1 MTTLTY
7 NPNEAPEGELTAEEQ
22 ESLAI
27 GEQALSAQEELLAG
41 KFRDAEELE
50 QAYIE
55 LQKKFSSR
63 DPNEQ
68 QQVEEP
74 VAEQQVEEEEEGV
87 EPSDNILDTLW
98 VEGLN
103 GEFSED
109 TIKSLQEMNPTDLA
123 KMYLE
128 YRMQAERNTVQS
140 EDITDVDLSN
150 LRNIAGGDDGY
161 GDMMRWAGE
170 NLTQKEID
178 MYDAVMDNGDK
189 NAMSFAVQA
198 LFNRYQD
205 ANGIEGELLTGKAAS
220 TQKDVFRS
228 QAEVVRAM
236 ADPRYDTDPAYR
248 QDVYAKLERS
258 TLDYW

>member
-74 VAEQQVEEEEEGV
+74 VAEEQEEEEGV

-140 EDITDVDLSN
+140 EDITDGDLSN
-150 LRNIAGGDDGY
+150 LRSIAGGDDGY

-178 MYDAVMDNGDK
+178 MYDAVMDNGDI

-205 ANGIEGELLTGKAAS
+205 ANGIEGELLTGKPAS

-258 TLDYW
+258 TLDY

>member
-27 GEQALSAQEELLAG
+27 GEQAMSAQEELLAG

-63 DPNEQ
+63 DPNQ
-68 QQVEEP
+68 QES
-74 VAEQQVEEEEEGV
+74 QVEEESTEEV
-87 EPSDNILDTLW
+87 ETEEESTTDNILDTLW
-98 VEGLN
+98 VEGLS

-109 TIKSLQEMNPTDLA
+109 TLKNLQGMNPTDLA

-128 YRMQAERNTVQS
+128 YRMQAERNSTQVQ
-140 EDITDVDLSN
+140 DITEEDLSS
-150 LRNIAGGDDGY
+150 LRNITGGDSNY
-161 GDMMRWAGE
+161 SDMMRWAGE
-170 NLTQKEID
+170 NLSQQEIE

-205 ANGIEGELLTGKAAS
+205 ANGIEGELLTGKPAS

-258 TLDYW
+258 NLDY

>member
-74 VAEQQVEEEEEGV
+74 VAEQQVEEEEGV

-140 EDITDVDLSN
+140 EDITDGDLSN

-178 MYDAVMDNGDK
+178 MYDAVMDNGDV

-205 ANGIEGELLTGKAAS
+205 ANGIEGELLTGKPAS

>member
-22 ESLAI
+22 ESLAL

-68 QQVEEP
+68 QQQVEEP
-74 VAEQQVEEEEEGV
+74 VAEEQVEEEEGV

-109 TIKSLQEMNPTDLA
+109 TIKNLQEMNPTDLA

-140 EDITDVDLSN
+140 EDITDGDLSN

-178 MYDAVMDNGDK
+178 MYDAVMDNGDM

-205 ANGIEGELLTGKAAS
+205 ANGIEGELLTGKPAS

-258 TLDYW
+258 TLDY

>member
-74 VAEQQVEEEEEGV
+74 VAEEQVEEEEGV

-109 TIKSLQEMNPTDLA
+109 TINSLQQMNPTDLA

-128 YRMQAERNTVQS
+128 YRMQAERNTVQT
-140 EDITDVDLSN
+140 EDITETDLSN
-150 LRNIAGGDDGY
+150 LRNIAGGDDSY
-161 GDMMRWAGE
+161 SDMMRWAGE
-170 NLTQKEID
+170 SLSPKEIE
-178 MYDAVMDNGDK
+178 MYDAVMDNGDI

-198 LFNRYQD
+198 LFSRYQD
-205 ANGIEGELLTGKAAS
+205 ANGIEGELLTGKPAS

-258 TLDYW
+258 TLDY

>member
-68 QQVEEP
+68 QQQVEEP
-74 VAEQQVEEEEEGV
+74 VAEEQVEEEGV

-109 TIKSLQEMNPTDLA
+109 TINSLQQMNPTDLA

-128 YRMQAERNTVQS
+128 YRMQAERNIVQS

-178 MYDAVMDNGDK
+178 MYDAVMDNGDV

-205 ANGIEGELLTGKAAS
+205 ANGIEGELLTGKPAS

-258 TLDYW
+258 TLDY

>member
-7 NPNEAPEGELTAEEQ
+7 NPNETPEGELTAEEQ
-22 ESLAI
+22 ESLAL
-27 GEQALSAQEELLAG
+27 GEQAMSAQEELLAG

-63 DPNEQ
+63 DTT
-68 QQVEEP
+68 EEP
-74 VAEQQVEEEEEGV
+74 QQEVDEEVDEEPTQVSVLETLWEEGV
-87 EPSDNILDTLW
+87 
-98 VEGLN
+98 N
-103 GEFSED
+103 GKFSEETLK
-109 TIKSLQEMNPTDLA
+109 TIQEMAPADLA

-128 YRMQAERNTVQS
+128 YRAGVEKNSV
-140 EDITDVDLSN
+140 EPVEITESDLSD
-150 LRNIAGGDDGY
+150 LRGIAGGDDSY

-170 NLTQKEID
+170 NLSQQEIE

-205 ANGIEGELLTGKAAS
+205 ANGIEGELLTGKPAS

-258 TLDYW
+258 NLDY

>member
-7 NPNEAPEGELTAEEQ
+7 NPNETPEGELTAEEQ
-22 ESLAI
+22 ESLAL

-74 VAEQQVEEEEEGV
+74 VAEQQVEEEEGV

-150 LRNIAGGDDGY
+150 LRNIAGGDDSY
-161 GDMMRWAGE
+161 SDMMRWAGE
-170 NLTQKEID
+170 SLSPKEIE
-178 MYDAVMDNGDK
+178 MYDAVMDNGDI

-198 LFNRYQD
+198 LFSRYQD
-205 ANGIEGELLTGKAAS
+205 ANGIEGELLTGKPAS

-258 TLDYW
+258 TLDY

>member
-7 NPNEAPEGELTAEEQ
+7 NPHETPEGELTAEEQ

-27 GEQALSAQEELLAG
+27 GEQAMSAQEELLAG

-63 DPNEQ
+63 DTTEEKTEEPQ
-68 QQVEEP
+68 QEVEETVDEEP
-74 VAEQQVEEEEEGV
+74 TQVNILETLWEEG
-87 EPSDNILDTLW
+87 N
-98 VEGLN
+98 N
-103 GEFSED
+103 GEFSEE
-109 TIKSLQEMNPTDLA
+109 TLKSLASMSSTDVA

-128 YRMQAERNTVQS
+128 YRSQAEKSSPEPV
-140 EDITDVDLSN
+140 DITESDLSD
-150 LRNIAGGDDGY
+150 LRSIAGGDDGY

-178 MYDAVMDNGDK
+178 MYDAVMDNGDM

-205 ANGIEGELLTGKAAS
+205 ANGIEGELLTGKPAS

-258 TLDYW
+258 TLDY

>member
-7 NPNEAPEGELTAEEQ
+7 NPNETPEGELTAEEQ
-22 ESLAI
+22 ESLAL
-27 GEQALSAQEELLAG
+27 GEQAMSAQEELLAG

-63 DPNEQ
+63 DTT
-68 QQVEEP
+68 EEP
-74 VAEQQVEEEEEGV
+74 QQEVDEEVDEEPTQVSVLETLWEEGV
-87 EPSDNILDTLW
+87 
-98 VEGLN
+98 N
-103 GEFSED
+103 GKFSEKTLK
-109 TIKSLQEMNPTDLA
+109 TIQEMAPADLA

-128 YRMQAERNTVQS
+128 YRAGVEKNSV
-140 EDITDVDLSN
+140 EPVEITESDLSD
-150 LRNIAGGDDGY
+150 LRGIAGGDDSY

-170 NLTQKEID
+170 NLSQQEIE

-205 ANGIEGELLTGKAAS
+205 ANGIEGELLTGKPAS

-258 TLDYW
+258 NLDY

>member
-1 MTTLTY
+1 M
-7 NPNEAPEGELTAEEQ
+7 APA
-22 ESLAI
+22 
-27 GEQALSAQEELLAG
+27 
-41 KFRDAEELE
+41 
-50 QAYIE
+50 
-55 LQKKFSSR
+55 
-63 DPNEQ
+63 
-68 QQVEEP
+68 
-74 VAEQQVEEEEEGV
+74 
-87 EPSDNILDTLW
+87 
-98 VEGLN
+98 
-103 GEFSED
+103 
-109 TIKSLQEMNPTDLA
+109 DLA

-128 YRMQAERNTVQS
+128 YRAGVEKNSV
-140 EDITDVDLSN
+140 EPVEITESDLSD
-150 LRNIAGGDDGY
+150 LRGIAGGDDSY

-170 NLTQKEID
+170 NLSQQEIE

-205 ANGIEGELLTGKAAS
+205 ANGIEGELLTGKPAS

-258 TLDYW
+258 NLDY

>member
-7 NPNEAPEGELTAEEQ
+7 NPNEVPEGELTAEEQ

-27 GEQALSAQEELLAG
+27 GEQAMSAQEELLAG

-63 DPNEQ
+63 DTT
-68 QQVEEP
+68 EEP
-74 VAEQQVEEEEEGV
+74 QQEVDEEVDEEPTQVSVLETLWEEGV
-87 EPSDNILDTLW
+87 
-98 VEGLN
+98 N
-103 GEFSED
+103 GKFSEETLK
-109 TIKSLQEMNPTDLA
+109 TIQEMAPADLA

-128 YRMQAERNTVQS
+128 YRAGVEKNSAEPV
-140 EDITDVDLSN
+140 EITESDLSD
-150 LRNIAGGDDGY
+150 LRGIAGGDDSY

-170 NLTQKEID
+170 NLSQQEIE

-205 ANGIEGELLTGKAAS
+205 ANGIEGELLTGKPAS

-258 TLDYW
+258 NLDY

>member
-7 NPNEAPEGELTAEEQ
+7 NPNEVPEGELTAEEQ
-22 ESLAI
+22 ESLAL

-74 VAEQQVEEEEEGV
+74 VAEEQVEEEEGV

-103 GEFSED
+103 GEFSDD

-140 EDITDVDLSN
+140 EDITDGDLSN

-178 MYDAVMDNGDK
+178 MYDAVMDNGDM

-205 ANGIEGELLTGKAAS
+205 ANGIEGELLTGKPAS

-258 TLDYW
+258 TLDY

>member
-27 GEQALSAQEELLAG
+27 GEQAMSAQEELLAG

-63 DPNEQ
+63 DTTEEKTEEPQ
-68 QQVEEP
+68 QEVEETVDEEP
-74 VAEQQVEEEEEGV
+74 TQVNILETLWEEG
-87 EPSDNILDTLW
+87 N
-98 VEGLN
+98 N
-103 GEFSED
+103 GEFSEE
-109 TIKSLQEMNPTDLA
+109 TLKSLASMSSTDVA

-128 YRMQAERNTVQS
+128 YRSQAEKSSPEPV
-140 EDITDVDLSN
+140 DITESDLSD
-150 LRNIAGGDDGY
+150 LRGIAGGDDGY

-178 MYDAVMDNGDK
+178 MYDAVMDNGDM

-205 ANGIEGELLTGKAAS
+205 ANGIEGELLTGKPAS

-258 TLDYW
+258 TLDY

>member
-7 NPNEAPEGELTAEEQ
+7 NPNETPEGELTAEEQ

-27 GEQALSAQEELLAG
+27 GEQAMSAQEELLAG

-74 VAEQQVEEEEEGV
+74 VAEQQVEEEEGV

-140 EDITDVDLSN
+140 EDITDGDLSN

-170 NLTQKEID
+170 NLSQQEIER
-178 MYDAVMDNGDK
+178 YDAVMDNGDI

-198 LFNRYQD
+198 LYSRYQD
-205 ANGIEGELLTGKAAS
+205 ANGIEGELLTGKPAS

-258 TLDYW
+258 DLDY

>member
-22 ESLAI
+22 ESLAL

-74 VAEQQVEEEEEGV
+74 VAEEQVEEEGV

-140 EDITDVDLSN
+140 EDITDGDLSN

-178 MYDAVMDNGDK
+178 MYDAVMDNGDM

-205 ANGIEGELLTGKAAS
+205 ANGIEGELLTGKPAS

-258 TLDYW
+258 TLDY

>member
-7 NPNEAPEGELTAEEQ
+7 NPNEVPEGELTAEEQ
-22 ESLAI
+22 ESLAL

-63 DPNEQ
+63 DTTEEKTEEPQ
-68 QQVEEP
+68 QEVEETVDEEP
-74 VAEQQVEEEEEGV
+74 TQVNVLETLWEEG
-87 EPSDNILDTLW
+87 N
-98 VEGLN
+98 N
-103 GEFSED
+103 GEFSEE
-109 TIKSLQEMNPTDLA
+109 TLKSLASMSSTDVA

-128 YRMQAERNTVQS
+128 YRAGVEQNSAEPV
-140 EDITDVDLSN
+140 DITESDLSD
-150 LRNIAGGDDGY
+150 LRGIAGGDDGY
-161 GDMMRWAGE
+161 SDMMRWAGE

-178 MYDAVMDNGDK
+178 MYDAVMDNGDM

-205 ANGIEGELLTGKAAS
+205 ANGIEGELLTGKPAS

-258 TLDYW
+258 TLDY

>member
-22 ESLAI
+22 ESLAL

-74 VAEQQVEEEEEGV
+74 VAEEQVEEEEGV

-109 TIKSLQEMNPTDLA
+109 TINSLQQMNPTDLA

-128 YRMQAERNTVQS
+128 YRMQAERNTVQT
-140 EDITDVDLSN
+140 EDITETDLSN
-150 LRNIAGGDDGY
+150 LRNIAGGDDSY
-161 GDMMRWAGE
+161 SDMMRWAGE
-170 NLTQKEID
+170 SLSPKEIE
-178 MYDAVMDNGDK
+178 MYDAVMDNGDI

-198 LFNRYQD
+198 LFSRYQD
-205 ANGIEGELLTGKAAS
+205 ANGIEGELLTGKPAS

-258 TLDYW
+258 TLDY

>member
-7 NPNEAPEGELTAEEQ
+7 NPNETPEGELTAEEQ
-22 ESLAI
+22 ESLAL
-27 GEQALSAQEELLAG
+27 GEQAMSAQEELLAG

-63 DPNEQ
+63 DTT
-68 QQVEEP
+68 EEP
-74 VAEQQVEEEEEGV
+74 QQEVDEEVDEEPTQVSVLETLWEEGV
-87 EPSDNILDTLW
+87 
-98 VEGLN
+98 N
-103 GEFSED
+103 GKFSEETLK
-109 TIKSLQEMNPTDLA
+109 TIQEMAPADLA

-128 YRMQAERNTVQS
+128 YRAGVEKNSV
-140 EDITDVDLSN
+140 EPVEITESDLSD
-150 LRNIAGGDDGY
+150 LRGIAGGDDSY

-170 NLTQKEID
+170 NLSQQEIE

-205 ANGIEGELLTGKAAS
+205 ANGIEGELLTGKPAS

-236 ADPRYDTDPAYR
+236 ADTRYDTDPAYR

-258 TLDYW
+258 NLDYW

>member
-27 GEQALSAQEELLAG
+27 GEQAMSAQEELLAG

-63 DPNEQ
+63 DTT
-68 QQVEEP
+68 EEP
-74 VAEQQVEEEEEGV
+74 QQEVDEEVDEEPTQVSILETLWEEGV
-87 EPSDNILDTLW
+87 
-98 VEGLN
+98 N
-103 GEFSED
+103 GKFSEETLK
-109 TIKSLQEMNPTDLA
+109 TIQEMAPADLA

-128 YRMQAERNTVQS
+128 YRAGVEKNSV
-140 EDITDVDLSN
+140 EPVEITESDLSD
-150 LRNIAGGDDGY
+150 LRGIAGGDDSY

-170 NLTQKEID
+170 NLSQQEIE

-205 ANGIEGELLTGKAAS
+205 ANGIEGELLTGKPAS

-258 TLDYW
+258 NLDY

>member
-7 NPNEAPEGELTAEEQ
+7 NPNETPEGELTAEEQ
-22 ESLAI
+22 ESLAL

-74 VAEQQVEEEEEGV
+74 VAEQQVEEEEGV

-178 MYDAVMDNGDK
+178 MYDAVMDNGDI

-198 LFNRYQD
+198 LFSRYQD
-205 ANGIEGELLTGKAAS
+205 ANGIEGELLTGKPAS

>member
-7 NPNEAPEGELTAEEQ
+7 NPNETPEGELTAEEQ
-22 ESLAI
+22 ESLAL
-27 GEQALSAQEELLAG
+27 GEQAMSAQEELLAG

-63 DPNEQ
+63 DTT
-68 QQVEEP
+68 EEP
-74 VAEQQVEEEEEGV
+74 QQEVDEEVDEEPTQVSVLETLWEEGV
-87 EPSDNILDTLW
+87 
-98 VEGLN
+98 N
-103 GEFSED
+103 GKFSEETLK
-109 TIKSLQEMNPTDLA
+109 TIQEMAPADLA

-128 YRMQAERNTVQS
+128 YRAGVEKNSAEPV
-140 EDITDVDLSN
+140 EITESDLSD
-150 LRNIAGGDDGY
+150 LRGIAGGDDSY

-170 NLTQKEID
+170 NLSQQEIE

-205 ANGIEGELLTGKAAS
+205 ANGIEGELLTGKPAS

-258 TLDYW
+258 DLDY

>member
-74 VAEQQVEEEEEGV
+74 VAEQQVEEEEGV

-128 YRMQAERNTVQS
+128 YRMQAERNTVQT
-140 EDITDVDLSN
+140 EDITETDLSN
-150 LRNIAGGDDGY
+150 LRNIAGGDDSY
-161 GDMMRWAGE
+161 SDMMRWAGE
-170 NLTQKEID
+170 SLSPKEIE
-178 MYDAVMDNGDK
+178 MYDAVMDNGDI

-198 LFNRYQD
+198 LFSRYQD
-205 ANGIEGELLTGKAAS
+205 ANGIEGELLTGKPAS

-258 TLDYW
+258 TLDY

>member
-7 NPNEAPEGELTAEEQ
+7 NPNETPEGELTAEEQ
-22 ESLAI
+22 ESLAL
-27 GEQALSAQEELLAG
+27 GEQAMSAQEELLAG

-74 VAEQQVEEEEEGV
+74 VAEEQVEEEEGV

-109 TIKSLQEMNPTDLA
+109 TINSLQQMNPTDLA

-128 YRMQAERNTVQS
+128 YRMQAERNTVQT
-140 EDITDVDLSN
+140 EDITETDLSN
-150 LRNIAGGDDGY
+150 LRNIAGGDDSY
-161 GDMMRWAGE
+161 SDMMRWAGE
-170 NLTQKEID
+170 SLSPKEIE
-178 MYDAVMDNGDK
+178 MYDAVMDNGDI

-198 LFNRYQD
+198 LFSRYQD
-205 ANGIEGELLTGKAAS
+205 ANGIEGELLTGKPAS

-258 TLDYW
+258 NLDY

>member
-7 NPNEAPEGELTAEEQ
+7 NPNEAPEGELTTEEQ

-27 GEQALSAQEELLAG
+27 GEKAMSAQEELLAG

-63 DPNEQ
+63 DTTEEKT
-68 QQVEEP
+68 EEP
-74 VAEQQVEEEEEGV
+74 QQEVDEEVDEEPTQVSILETLWEEGV
-87 EPSDNILDTLW
+87 
-98 VEGLN
+98 N
-103 GEFSED
+103 GKFSEETLK
-109 TIKSLQEMNPTDLA
+109 TIQEMAPADLA

-128 YRMQAERNTVQS
+128 YRAGVEKNSV
-140 EDITDVDLSN
+140 EPVEITESDLSD
-150 LRNIAGGDDGY
+150 LRGIAGGDDSY

-170 NLTQKEID
+170 NLSQQEIE

-205 ANGIEGELLTGKAAS
+205 ANGIEGELLTGKPAS

-258 TLDYW
+258 NLDY

>member
-22 ESLAI
+22 ESLAL

-68 QQVEEP
+68 QQQVEEP
-74 VAEQQVEEEEEGV
+74 VAEEQVEEEGV

-109 TIKSLQEMNPTDLA
+109 TIKNLQEMNPTDLA

-140 EDITDVDLSN
+140 EDITDGDLSN

-178 MYDAVMDNGDK
+178 MYDAVMDNGDM

-205 ANGIEGELLTGKAAS
+205 ANGIEGELLTGKPAS

-258 TLDYW
+258 TLDY

>member
-22 ESLAI
+22 ESLAL

-68 QQVEEP
+68 QQQVEEP
-74 VAEQQVEEEEEGV
+74 VAEEQVEEEEGV

-109 TIKSLQEMNPTDLA
+109 TIKNLQEMNPTDLA

-178 MYDAVMDNGDK
+178 MYDAVMDNGDM

-205 ANGIEGELLTGKAAS
+205 AYGIEGELLTGKPAS

-258 TLDYW
+258 TLDY

>member
-22 ESLAI
+22 ESLAL

-74 VAEQQVEEEEEGV
+74 VAEEQEEEEEGV

-103 GEFSED
+103 GEISED
-109 TIKSLQEMNPTDLA
+109 TINSLQEMNPTDVA

-128 YRMQAERNTVQS
+128 YRMQAERNTVQT
-140 EDITDVDLSN
+140 EDITETDLSN
-150 LRNIAGGDDGY
+150 LRNIAGGDDSY
-161 GDMMRWAGE
+161 SDMMRWAGE
-170 NLTQKEID
+170 SLSPKEIE
-178 MYDAVMDNGDK
+178 MYDAVMDNGDI

-198 LFNRYQD
+198 LFSRYQD
-205 ANGIEGELLTGKAAS
+205 ANGIEGELLTGKPAS

-258 TLDYW
+258 TLDY

>member
-74 VAEQQVEEEEEGV
+74 VAEQQVEEEEGV

-150 LRNIAGGDDGY
+150 LRNIAGGDDSY
-161 GDMMRWAGE
+161 SDMMRWAGE
-170 NLTQKEID
+170 SLSPKEIE
-178 MYDAVMDNGDK
+178 MYDAVMDNGDI

-198 LFNRYQD
+198 LFSRYQD
-205 ANGIEGELLTGKAAS
+205 ANGIEGELLTGKPAS

>member
-27 GEQALSAQEELLAG
+27 GEQAMSAQEELLAG

-74 VAEQQVEEEEEGV
+74 VAEEQVEEEEVV

-109 TIKSLQEMNPTDLA
+109 TIKNLQGMNPAELA

-128 YRMQAERNTVQS
+128 YRMQAERNMVQT
-140 EDITDVDLSN
+140 EDITDSDLSE
-150 LRNIAGGDDGY
+150 LRNIAGGDDSY

-170 NLTQKEID
+170 NLSQQEIER
-178 MYDAVMDNGDK
+178 YDAVMDNGDI

-198 LFNRYQD
+198 LYSRYQD
-205 ANGIEGELLTGKAAS
+205 ANGIEGELLTGKPAAS
-220 TQKDVFRS
+220 KEDVFRS

-258 TLDYW
+258 NLDY

>member
-7 NPNEAPEGELTAEEQ
+7 NPNETPEGELTAEEQ
-22 ESLAI
+22 ESLAL
-27 GEQALSAQEELLAG
+27 GEQAMSAQEELLAG

-63 DPNEQ
+63 DTT
-68 QQVEEP
+68 EEP
-74 VAEQQVEEEEEGV
+74 QQEVDEEVDEEPTQVSVLETLWEEGV
-87 EPSDNILDTLW
+87 
-98 VEGLN
+98 N
-103 GEFSED
+103 GKFSEETLK
-109 TIKSLQEMNPTDLA
+109 TIQEMAPADLA

-128 YRMQAERNTVQS
+128 YRAGVEKNSAEPV
-140 EDITDVDLSN
+140 EITESDLSD
-150 LRNIAGGDDGY
+150 LRGIAGGDDSY

-170 NLTQKEID
+170 NLSQQEIE

-205 ANGIEGELLTGKAAS
+205 ANGIEGELLTGKPAS

-258 TLDYW
+258 NLDY